1 MTKTHTI
8 IKLETTNGIKGK
20 SWYGHHYDER
30 VSFGILVDTARPA
43 LLCSIN
49 GVYSMPRGPRVIC
62 RARSIRDRACVAG
75 VPPDNP
81 LSSWTLPHDA
91 V

>member
-8 IKLETTNGIKGK
+8 IKIGTTNGIKGE

-30 VSFGILVDTARPA
+30 VSFGIFVDTARPA
-43 LLCSIN
+43 SLCSIN
-49 GVYSMPRGPRVIC
+49 VVYSMPRGLRVIC
-62 RARSIRDRACVAG
+62 RARSIRDPVCVAG
-75 VPPDNP
+75 FTRDN
-81 LSSWTLPHDA
+81 LLRSWTLPHDA